1 MCDSM
6 TSLRTSLH
14 DAGESERCR
23 DLVYRIFTDSECVER
38 EKLAHGIAKLI
49 LDNSVHPAVLMLIE
63 HLKKDTDRMPLI
75 HRALVMAAMAHEPDF
90 LQYTLD
96 TDGTCSSAI
105 SEFAVTV
112 LPVIIEKLLNG
123 DMSLPDF
130 VLHGT
135 HAYTAL

>member
-1 MCDSM
+1 M
-6 TSLRTSLH
+6 TSLRTVLH
-14 DAGESERCR
+14 DAGESERR
-23 DLVYRIFTDSECVER
+23 SDLVYRIFTDAECGER
-38 EKLAHGIAKLI
+38 GKLAHGIAKLI
-49 LDNSVHPAVLMLIE
+49 RENSAHPAVSLLIE
-63 HLKKDTDRMPLI
+63 HLKEDNDRTPLL

-96 TDGTCSSAI
+96 KGGTCSST
-105 SEFAVTV
+105 SSQFAVTV
-112 LPVIIEKLLNG
+112 LPDIIEKLLNG